1 MRNLRSLIVFFIFI
15 GLLIALAVSPALAQ
29 PAFDPP
35 GLERAIEVQKQH
47 TDALLD
53 IRGVVGTA
61 VGLGADGEAV
71 VKIYTERSGIGGLP
85 RSLDGV
91 PVVVQVT
98 GRIFAFHHRSDH
110 CDGPPGST
118 LPPGCSEEPANNPPE
133 VSITSPSDGDPFTS
147 GTSISFAGTA
157 IDQEEGNLTASL
169 NWVSSIDGQIGSG
182 ENFTNTT
189 LSDGNHTITASVT
202 DSGGATGS
210 DQITVTVGNVVDP
223 KASFPW
229 PVPIGVS
236 SGSER
241 LVLSKGRLFC
251 FVGTL
256 GVRVTDGTKV
266 YALSNNHVYALEGVG
281 VLDDWI
287 LQPGRVDMTDQA
299 CGSLQ
304 EINNSVIGNLSAFV
318 PIEFSRRASNT
329 VDAAIATVTVQ
340 AVGNTT
346 PSDGYGAPASASLEC
361 TDPTSPDIDC
371 GNLLQTPRLAVQKY
385 GRTTG
390 LTTGTITD
398 VNASVIIRY
407 DSGQARFNGQ
417 IVVTG
422 DNGTFSDS
430 GDSGSLIVTISGN
443 NPVALLFAG
452 SSSVTIGNPIDEVL
466 NKLSTELGE
475 TLAIDGP

>member
-1 MRNLRSLIVFFIFI
+1 MRNLRSLIGIFISI
-15 GLLIALAVSPALAQ
+15 GLLTGLAVSPASAQ
-29 PAFDPP
+29 PRFDPP
-35 GLERAIEVQKQH
+35 GLERAIEAQEQH

-53 IRGVVGTA
+53 IQGVVGTA
-61 VGLGADGEAV
+61 VGAGADGAAV
-71 VKIYTERSGIGGLP
+71 VKIYTERPGVAGLP

-98 GRIFAFHHRSDH
+98 GRIFAFHHQSDH

-118 LPPGCSEEPANNPPE
+118 LPPGCSEELANNPPE
-133 VSITSPSDGDPFTS
+133 VSITSPIDGDSFDS

-157 IDQEEGNLTASL
+157 SDAEDGDNTASL
-169 NWVSSIDGQIGSG
+169 IWVSSINGQIGSG
-182 ENFTNTT
+182 GNFTNTT
-189 LSDGNHTITASVT
+189 LSDGNHTITVSVT

-210 DQITVTVGNVVDP
+210 NQITITVGNVVDP

-256 GVRVTDGTKV
+256 GARVTDGTNV

-281 VLDDWI
+281 VLDDRI

-304 EINNSVIGNLSAFV
+304 EINDSVIGNLAAFV
-318 PIEFSRRASNT
+318 PIEFSRRASNE
-329 VDAAIATVTVQ
+329 VDAALAL
-340 AVGNTT
+340 TT
-346 PSDGYGAPASASLEC
+346 AGLVDNETPVDGYGTPMSAPIPAA
-361 TDPTSPDIDC
+361 ID
-371 GNLLQTPRLAVQKY
+371 LKVQKY

-390 LTTGTITD
+390 LTKGMITGI
-398 VNASVIIRY
+398 NAVVIINY
-407 DSGQARFNGQ
+407 DSGRARFVDQ
-417 IVVTG
+417 IVVEGTG
-422 DNGTFSDS
+422 SSFSAG
-430 GDSGSLIVTISGN
+430 GDSGSLIVEDGTN
-443 NPVALLFAG
+443 KPVALLFAG
-452 SSSVTIGNPIDEVL
+452 NSSVTIGNPIGKVL
-466 NKLSTELGE
+466 SQLADQLGGGV
-475 TLAIDGP
+475 TLDIDGL